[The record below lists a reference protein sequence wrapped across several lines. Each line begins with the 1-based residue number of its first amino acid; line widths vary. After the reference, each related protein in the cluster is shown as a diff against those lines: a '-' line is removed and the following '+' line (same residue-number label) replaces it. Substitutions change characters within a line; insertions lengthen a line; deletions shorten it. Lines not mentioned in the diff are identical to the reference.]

1 MQGSFSPAMPKKKRA
16 GVATHRAKQKEEEQ
30 AATVEE
36 ESDDAE
42 ELGQYLHVAP
52 GLQTEPKM

>member
-1 MQGSFSPAMPKKKRA
+1 MPKKKRA

-36 ESDDAE
+36 ESDDDE